1 MPFLEPPHQQP
12 HYIRLPLSLSDTT
25 MLEYFDSF
33 RIMDFIGY
41 TVVAL
46 LIIGMF
52 SLSLTCVVGAKDLQ
66 RPFFATSTTA
76 IQIGRVSPHS
86 NTFYLASTLDIVV
99 TAPPGPSPATGNR
112 DAHYHFHYNDHRR
125 VYYQNSNNSQSTTYS
140 NCYNDHST
148 RVYKGERYVGDVNS
162 NSATDSDGF
171 SFHLSSHLNLNFLN

>member
-25 MLEYFDSF
+25 MLESFDSF

-86 NTFYLASTLDIVV
+86 NTFYRWV
-99 TAPPGPSPATGNR
+99 ATIFITI
-112 DAHYHFHYNDHRR
+112 YC
-125 VYYQNSNNSQSTTYS
+125 QLPEIP
-140 NCYNDHST
+140 C
-148 RVYKGERYVGDVNS
+148 VG
-162 NSATDSDGF
+162 
-171 SFHLSSHLNLNFLN
+171 